1 MLSLLATE
9 IATVMVAV
17 MVAAIVTVEV
27 VTLAATLADEAEV
40 PEGSEATEE
49 PTVVVVAENDAE
61 IPPADEPLIG

>member
-1 MLSLLATE
+1 MLNLLATE
-9 IATVMVAV
+9 IVTV

-49 PTVVVVAENDAE
+49 PTAVVVVVNDAE

>member
-1 MLSLLATE
+1 MLNLLATE
-9 IATVMVAV
+9 IVTV

-27 VTLAATLADEAEV
+27 VTLAATLADEVEV

-49 PTVVVVAENDAE
+49 PTAVVVVVNDAE